1 MESNDIS
8 PQNQPQQNPE
18 PTTPQPTDPL
28 APPLTPVPGEG
39 LSVAGFIVSLV
50 SLLLNFVTFGVMAI
64 VGLVL
69 SIIGYVK
76 TKRAGRPSGLGL
88 AGIIISIAS
97 MVITFAFFIFAA
109 FSGIQLIQKC
119 GELGPGMHNNG
130 GFTITCDNNKLP
142 TGIMMES
149 SFAH

>member
-8 PQNQPQQNPE
+8 PQNQPQQEAESTAPR
-18 PTTPQPTDPL
+18 PAASLTP
-28 APPLTPVPGEG
+28 PPAPVPGDG

-69 SIIGYVK
+69 SIVGYAK
-76 TKRAGRPSGLGL
+76 TRRAGRPSGLGL
-88 AGIIISIAS
+88 AGIVISAIS
-97 MVITFAFFIFAA
+97 MVVTFAFFIFAV

-119 GELGPGMHNNG
+119 GELGPGMHSSG

-142 TGIMMES
+142 TGIMME
-149 SFAH
+149 